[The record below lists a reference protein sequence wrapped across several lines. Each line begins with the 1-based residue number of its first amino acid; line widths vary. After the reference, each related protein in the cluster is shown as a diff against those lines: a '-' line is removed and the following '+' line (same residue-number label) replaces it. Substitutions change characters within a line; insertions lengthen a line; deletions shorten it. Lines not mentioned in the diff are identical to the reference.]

1 LRHDCLLEASQWI
14 AFWFPACDTVKRR
27 LTGPREEREVSEATE
42 GWTVVGAAAD
52 LPDREA
58 VEVAIEGD
66 EVLLYRRGEQLFGI
80 SNRCTHQ
87 GAQLHEGPI
96 KSFGSIMAVTC
107 PAHGSMFSLNDG
119 RVVRGPAMHP
129 VAAYEVR
136 IRDEQVEVRPVAAS
150 GADA

>member
-1 LRHDCLLEASQWI
+1 M
-14 AFWFPACDTVKRR
+14 
-27 LTGPREEREVSEATE
+27 SEATESEAAE

-52 LPDREA
+52 LPEGEA

-66 EVLLYRRGEQLFGI
+66 EVLLYRRGEQLLAI

-87 GAQLHEGPI
+87 GAPLHEGPV
-96 KSFGSIMAVTC
+96 KSMGSIVTVTC

-119 RVVRGPAMHP
+119 RVMRGPAMHP

-136 IRDEQVEVRPVAAS
+136 IRDEQVEVRPVGAS
-150 GADA
+150 GTDT